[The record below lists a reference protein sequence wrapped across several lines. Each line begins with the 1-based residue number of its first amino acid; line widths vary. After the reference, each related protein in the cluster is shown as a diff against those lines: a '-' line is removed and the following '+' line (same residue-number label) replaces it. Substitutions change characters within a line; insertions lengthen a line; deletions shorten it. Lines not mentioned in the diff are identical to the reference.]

1 MPSPHAHPSPENC
14 LQRVASG
21 DEAALR
27 ELYNLFAPQLMGL
40 AYRILERRQEAE
52 EVIQDTFIQVWKN
65 AHRFDPTRSSAKTWL
80 YLITRS
86 RAIDRLRRLRG
97 QAPLVSTPFD
107 ETAEQTVAFDQPS
120 DSELENH
127 PALRRLKALSPRQ
140 RETIE
145 LAFFEG
151 YTHAEI
157 ANLKDIPLGTVKSDI
172 RRSLQRLKTNGGPSD
187 A

>member
-1 MPSPHAHPSPENC
+1 MPSSALQSTPEQS
-14 LQRVASG
+14 LQKVAEG
-21 DEAALR
+21 DQRALR
-27 ELYNLFAPQLMGL
+27 DLYNTFAPQLMGL

-52 EVIQDTFIQVWKN
+52 EVIQDCFVQVWKQ
-65 AHRFDPTRSSAKTWL
+65 ASRFDPKRSSAKTWL
-80 YLITRS
+80 YLIVRS
-86 RAIDRLRRLRG
+86 RAIDRLRKLRG
-97 QAPLVSTPFD
+97 QAPLSSTPLEIVID
-107 ETAEQTVAFDQPS
+107 RGIDADRPTENEV
-120 DSELENH
+120 ENH
-127 PALRRLKALSPRQ
+127 PALRRLKSLSPRQ

-172 RRSLQRLKTNGGPSD
+172 RRSLQRLRTKGGHSD